1 MKYILNIFAVL
12 ALTFGVTACSE
23 DSLPSIIDD
32 AQVPEG
38 EMRVNLL
45 LSVPAADNVTRS
57 MLPGDEKKVTTLK
70 MVCFDANGYYLGERE
85 AQVAQTSTDPD
96 HGTVKGNVP
105 GATCRIHFIANRPHL
120 DLSSVPIGTSENNLM
135 QWEVMTTT
143 YNEADA
149 EYVTYW
155 GYHKES
161 NEEDMKVYLKG
172 QGTEH
177 IVYLLRD
184 RAQVRIV
191 DVSDEDQMNID
202 RIYSVEWTIS
212 NGRDRGYLAPYNSA
226 NVRDPFDGYYSTT
239 TEGGN
244 TVVTGN
250 SVITE
255 YPSSGRYT
263 ATESD
268 IAQNGKIIV
277 GGENTLKPIY
287 LFEDYNEGANLQTAD
302 APVVKLI
309 LKVTYMYDDNGN
321 AYAAGATRKVK
332 YHTALLMNQEFEMFH
347 VTRNHTYSL
356 TIKGLPRSLGKDT
369 FAEAL
374 TNTNYTN
381 NQLFT
386 INEEATD
393 VTDGTHSL
401 SIKTTTGTSVVYTE
415 SETVTIPF
423 TYMTNGAGDPNLTSA
438 NFSAVW
444 KKNEDVAETSLP
456 ITYNPSTGE
465 GTITLTLKEVGTS
478 LKEGKLLLTDKA
490 YGLQRYVNVYTISQ
504 FSFRDKTLT
513 RVGTRTVNG
522 KTRPVYQLTLKFPA
536 GSNRFPKGLY
546 PITIKFATQT
556 LNAFSD
562 ENATTTTEGLC
573 GLTMSSTAVDDV
585 DNGATTG
592 NGNNLR
598 YPWNYQARDWGY
610 WYSYI
615 VLTQDDMKQ
624 GADGG
629 DEINLYFDDI
639 CGEAH
644 PNSTFSSVG
653 LYYEIEYFGG
663 IKSIY
668 ANRPN
673 QDL

>member
-12 ALTFGVTACSE
+12 ALTFGVIACSE
-23 DSLPSIIDD
+23 DSLPDFIDD
-32 AQVPEG
+32 EQVPEG

-45 LSVPAADNVTRS
+45 LSVPAADNATRS
-57 MLPGDEKKVTTLK
+57 MLPGNERKVTTLK

-85 AQVAQTSTDPD
+85 AQVAQTSANPD
-96 HGTVKGNVP
+96 HGTVTGTVP

-120 DLSSVPIGTSENNLM
+120 DLSGVPIGTSENNLM
-135 QWEVMTTT
+135 QWEVMTTS
-143 YNEADA
+143 YNETDA

-155 GYHKES
+155 GYHKED
-161 NEEDMKVYLKG
+161 NEEAMKVYLKG
-172 QGTEH
+172 EGTEH

-191 DVSDEDQMNID
+191 DVSDEGQNNID
-202 RIYSVEWTIS
+202 QIYSVEWTIS
-212 NGRDRGYLAPYNSA
+212 NGRDRGYLAPYNPA

-239 TEGGN
+239 TEGEN

-250 SVITE
+250 SIIAE
-255 YPSSGRYT
+255 YTSSGRYT
-263 ATESD
+263 ATED
-268 IAQNGKIIV
+268 DMAQNGMFIV
-277 GGENTLKPIY
+277 GDENTLKPIY
-287 LFEDYNEGANLQTAD
+287 LFEDYNEVANLQTAN

-309 LKVTYMYDDNGN
+309 LKVTYLYNNDGS
-321 AYAAGATRKVK
+321 AIAAEGSRTVK
-332 YHTALLMNQEFEMFH
+332 YHTVLLMNQEFEMFH

-356 TIKGLPRSLGKDT
+356 TIKGLPRSLGTDN
-369 FAEAL
+369 FADAL

-401 SIKTTTGTSVVYTE
+401 SIKTTTGTSVVYTQQG
-415 SETVTIPF
+415 TVTIPF
-423 TYMTNGAGDPNLTSA
+423 TYMTNGAGDANLNAS

-456 ITYNPSTGE
+456 VTYNSTTGE
-465 GTITLTLKEVGTS
+465 GTITLTLKEVSTS

-504 FSFRDKTLT
+504 FSFREPPTLT
-513 RVGTRTVNG
+513 YVGTRTVNVNG
-522 KTRPVYQLTLKFPA
+522 TNKTRDVYRFTLKYPA

-546 PITIKFATQT
+546 PITVKFTTQT
-556 LNAFSD
+556 LSAFSD
-562 ENATTTTEGLC
+562 ESATATTEGLC
-573 GLTMSSTAVDDV
+573 GLTMSSTAVTGV
-585 DNGATTG
+585 ENGAPS
-592 NGNNLR
+592 GNN

-624 GADGG
+624 GDDGN

-639 CGEAH
+639 CSEAH
-644 PNSTFSSVG
+644 PNSNFSSVG

-663 IKSIY
+663 VKSIS
-668 ANRPN
+668 ATR
-673 QDL
+673 